1 VRANFLLIILGVLSL
16 AFVASAQD
24 KASPAPPPAGVAYEP
39 DIVYGNTGDT
49 ERKLDMARPEKLD
62 KSVPCIVVIHGGAWR
77 GGNKSVHVGG
87 PFPGIFD
94 FAKEGYVSV
103 SVGYRLIPKARFP
116 AQVEDVK
123 CAVRFL
129 RANADKYKIDPNRIG
144 AIGFS
149 AGAHLSM
156 MLGTM
161 DKEDGLEGDGG
172 NPDQSSKVQAVVAY
186 FGPTEMTADDI
197 PARSIPLVTDFIGG
211 SKAEKLEDWKRASPI
226 TYVSKGD
233 APTLIFQGTKDP
245 LVPHTQATKYA
256 DALTAA
262 GVPGR
267 VELLIG
273 AGHGWLGKD
282 LERTKQQHMEF
293 FNQQLKHDGAG
304 AN

>member
-1 VRANFLLIILGVLSL
+1 MRNSALVLAIAAISSSV
-16 AFVASAQD
+16 AFAQD
-24 KASPAPPPAGVAYEP
+24 KSPPPGVAFES
-39 DIVYGNTGDT
+39 DIVYGKT
-49 ERKLDMARPEKLD
+49 EGTELKLDMARPEKLD

-77 GGNKSVHVGG
+77 RGNKSVHVGG

-94 FAKEGYVSV
+94 FAQEGYVSV
-103 SVGYRLIPKARFP
+103 SVGYRLIPKGIFP
-116 AQVEDVK
+116 DQVEDVK

-129 RANADKYKIDPNRIG
+129 RANAEKYHIDPDRIG

-172 NPDQSSKVQAVVAY
+172 NPDQSSKVQVVVAY

-197 PARSIPLVTDFIGG
+197 PQQSVPLVTDFIGG
-211 SKAEKLEDWKRASPI
+211 SKADKLADWKRASPI
-226 TYVSKGD
+226 TYVTKGD

-273 AGHGWLGKD
+273 AGHGWIGKD
-282 LERTKQQHMEF
+282 LQRTKQQHMEF
-293 FNQQLKHDGAG
+293 FNQQLKHEPAG
-304 AN
+304 ANGK

>member
-1 VRANFLLIILGVLSL
+1 MRFTAIVLIIVVLTTPT
-16 AFVASAQD
+16 AFCQD
-24 KASPAPPPAGVAYEP
+24 KTPPPGVAYDP
-39 DIVYGNTGDT
+39 DIVYGKTGDI
-49 ERKLDMARPEKLD
+49 ELKLDMARPEKLD
-62 KSVPCIVVIHGGAWR
+62 KSVPCIVVIHGGAWK

-87 PFPGIFD
+87 LFPGIYD

-116 AQVEDVK
+116 GQVEDVK

-129 RANADKYKIDPNRIG
+129 RANAVKYHIDPDRIG

-186 FGPTEMTADDI
+186 FGPTDMTADDI
-197 PARSIPLVTDFIGG
+197 PQQSIPLVTDFIGG
-211 SKAEKLEDWKRASPI
+211 SKADRLAEWKRASPI
-226 TYVSKGD
+226 TYVTSGD
-233 APTLIFQGTKDP
+233 APTLIFQGTKDV

-267 VELLIG
+267 VELLLG

-293 FNQQLKHDGAG
+293 FHQQLKHETAV
-304 AN
+304 ANGK

>member
-1 VRANFLLIILGVLSL
+1 MRTTSITVFAVIGLLVSAAL
-16 AFVASAQD
+16 AQD
-24 KASPAPPPAGVAYEP
+24 KSPPAGVAYEA
-39 DIVYGNTGDT
+39 DVVYGKTGDT
-49 ERKLDMARPEKLD
+49 ELKLDMARPETLD
-62 KSVPCIVVIHGGAWR
+62 QAVPCIVVIHGGAWR

-129 RANADKYKIDPNRIG
+129 RANAEKYKIDPKRIG

-156 MLGTM
+156 MLGVM
-161 DKEDGLEGDGG
+161 DQGDGLEGDGG
-172 NPDQSSKVQAVVAY
+172 YPDQNSKVQAVVSY
-186 FGPTEMTADDI
+186 FGPTDMTAADI
-197 PARSIPLVTDFIGG
+197 PPGSVGLVSDFIGG
-211 SKAEKLEDWKRASPI
+211 TKEDKLDDWKRASPI
-226 TYVSKGD
+226 TYVSKND

-245 LVPHTQATKYA
+245 LVPHTQATVYA
-256 DALTAA
+256 DVLTKA

-267 VELLIG
+267 VELLLG

-282 LERTKQQHMEF
+282 LERTKQQHMLF
-293 FNQQLKHDGAG
+293 FAEQLKHQAAG
-304 AN
+304 VK

>member
-1 VRANFLLIILGVLSL
+1 MRFAATFLAVFTLNLSA
-16 AFVASAQD
+16 AFAQV
-24 KASPAPPPAGVAYEP
+24 KPPPRGVAYEP
-39 DIVYGNTGDT
+39 DIVYGTSEGT
-49 ERKLDMARPEKLD
+49 ELKLDLARPEKLD

-77 GGNKSVHVGG
+77 GGNKSIHVGG
-87 PFPGIFD
+87 PFPGIYD

-103 SVGYRLIPKARFP
+103 SVGYRLIPKGIFP
-116 AQVEDVK
+116 DQVEDVK

-129 RANADKYKIDPNRIG
+129 RANAEKYKIDPDRIG

-156 MLGTM
+156 MLGVM

-186 FGPTEMTADDI
+186 FGPTDMTADDI
-197 PARSIPLVTDFIGG
+197 PERSIPLVTDFIGG
-211 SKAEKLEDWKRASPI
+211 SKADKLDGWKRASPI
-226 TYVSKGD
+226 TYVTSGD

-267 VELLIG
+267 IELLIG
-273 AGHGWLGKD
+273 AGHGWVGKD

-293 FNQQLKHDGAG
+293 FAEQLKHEGAG
-304 AN
+304 AK

>member
-1 VRANFLLIILGVLSL
+1 MTRYTL
-16 AFVASAQD
+16 AFAAALIASTAFAQD
-24 KASPAPPPAGVAYEP
+24 KTPPPGVAYEP
-39 DIVYGNTGDT
+39 DVIYGNAGDT
-49 ERKLDMARPEKLD
+49 ELKLDMARPEKLD
-62 KSVPCIVVIHGGAWR
+62 ASVPCIVVIHGGAWR

-87 PFPGIFD
+87 AFPGIFD
-94 FAKEGYVSV
+94 FAQEGYVSV
-103 SVGYRLIPKARFP
+103 SVGYRLIPNGRFP

-129 RANADKYKIDPNRIG
+129 RANAAKYHIDPDRIG

-186 FGPTEMTADDI
+186 FGPTDMTADDI
-197 PARSIPLVTDFIGG
+197 PERSVPLVTDFIGG
-211 SKAEKLEDWKRASPI
+211 SKADKLAEWRRASPI
-226 TYVSKGD
+226 SYVTSGD

-267 VELLIG
+267 VELLLG

-282 LERTKQQHMEF
+282 LERTKQQHLEF
-293 FNQQLKHDGAG
+293 FREQLKHEKTKSNGD
-304 AN
+304 

>member
-1 VRANFLLIILGVLSL
+1 MRTTSITVFAVIGLLVSAAL
-16 AFVASAQD
+16 AQD
-24 KASPAPPPAGVAYEP
+24 KSPPAGVAYEA
-39 DIVYGNTGDT
+39 DVVYGTTGDT
-49 ERKLDMARPEKLD
+49 ELKLDMARPETLD
-62 KSVPCIVVIHGGAWR
+62 QAVPCIVVIHGGAWR

-129 RANADKYKIDPNRIG
+129 RANAEKYKIDPKRIG

-156 MLGTM
+156 MLGVM
-161 DKEDGLEGDGG
+161 DQGDGLEGDGG
-172 NPDQSSKVQAVVAY
+172 YPDQNSKVQAVVSY
-186 FGPTEMTADDI
+186 FGPTDMTAADI
-197 PARSIPLVTDFIGG
+197 PPGSVGLVSDFIGG
-211 SKAEKLEDWKRASPI
+211 TKEDKLDDWKRASPI
-226 TYVSKGD
+226 TYVSKND

-245 LVPHTQATKYA
+245 LVPHTQATVYA
-256 DALTAA
+256 DALTKA

-267 VELLIG
+267 VELLLG

-282 LERTKQQHMEF
+282 LERTKQQHMLF
-293 FNQQLKHDGAG
+293 FAEQLKHQAAG
-304 AN
+304 VK